1 MATGKRHQRAP
12 IVNPYEK
19 FSQPEFDN
27 WIGDLTGTLR
37 SALGFEYKPERPQSR
52 LPDSLFADGP
62 AASQSEARLS
72 TEVADQLSDSESE
85 DVEELVPKSSKAK
98 GKERDPRE
106 RPTQGSWNNYADVTD
121 SDDDQA
127 SASSRSGSE
136 ETTEESQDSSQD
148 VFRDDE
154 EYDTETYEKEWLQRA
169 SSSKAHAYTRSSSR
183 ESAEIEY
190 VSQEDDEE
198 GDEADAATVVRSLS
212 QVEDDDE
219 QPLEDDTSF
228 PPPRAS
234 SVLSARL
241 AAPRPPD
248 IVDPWEGA
256 EAYAEDYYKGG
267 DRAIVKNHPSSPSR
281 LEEAEEDEG
290 RVETAEDAVP
300 ETNPNAE
307 SRSPPPREARPPD
320 LEGPLDDR
328 EVDIRDPWNPAL
340 AYAEDLYTGG
350 DAPLTHVRDGQDAN
364 RIGSADVDMTPTLNW
379 NEVDDQIAEMLAD
392 GRISAQDLADMDE
405 RLRMRTTNVDE
416 DGPLRSDA
424 HHAQENIAKPMTSY
438 AEHEYTGSDISS
450 RSPSPKLD
458 AQAVDTTRPAQESPR
473 SPSPEVPETTQE
485 PPEVNAPQL
494 AANLAPPPESSQFAV
509 HEAQDGPATQVDL
522 APNTETLPT
531 TSNIES
537 VAQAIGNGAYPS
549 LSLDPYVTPSST
561 LDGVSPTTAQWQAL
575 FDTSG
580 EGVNTATMFDTYADF
595 SVDLQGTEFASAA
608 NVGEQPLAAS
618 HNIAELE
625 AELGF
630 HPSSPLAT
638 AGPLRKEDM
647 HVFELDDEEDA
658 RAGAEADS
666 SPVSSAED
674 ARQVDDVDA
683 EGEID
688 LNAAD
693 QGAGKPQDDAE
704 AAQHVEVE
712 ASVPTGED
720 EAAGNEPAA
729 LPSTTEE
736 NAPPVQEEPTPA
748 RPRDVEEM
756 ESHSTLPPASADRP
770 PSPHEGVTLG
780 VIPQLPVFI
789 GEPYPAILSNPSIPA
804 AESESEDDEESATG
818 EDSSFATTDSAEAQE
833 QPSGVQAVLVDDAAR
848 ILPDEA
854 PIAQAPPSQH
864 AAEDSATSKPDVKD
878 ADTADVEITNE
889 GGEVVAVPEPVE
901 EEPPSIADVVEARE
915 EAAPEDSAEA
925 HHRSKSPTPHSH
937 SHEAAEVDEVVAEES
952 IDGRTDPID
961 HQDAQ
966 TPGDMSTVG
975 AGSQSDSI
983 EQHGASPAKPLSSLP
998 EPDSSTPAAE
1008 DLAADAASHGR
1019 GPTPEHTEAS
1029 PRPQA
1034 IPSNHEKP
1042 LPQKRAR
1049 SISSTSSLTTSGS
1062 ESEPHQERKRAPPR
1076 LRQRPSR
1083 KVGLRNTGRRA
1094 KRAKLEEDSTEDEE
1108 EEEDARDASPPPA
1121 KRSAKGKERAQTP
1134 STASTSGASAAAR
1147 MLEAPSSRESS
1158 VDVAPTKEREPTP
1171 PQAAPSPVAAAP
1183 IGAAWNMHH
1192 QHRKAAP
1199 ATMFQQIQ
1207 RRMNGVPLPT
1217 PQPAPPKRASSV
1229 ASSSSAPPSDG
1240 SGSSASSASASA
1252 PPRRTKSAR
1261 TLAAAISTTRAVTR
1275 ANCRYH
1281 KISIPREENQQ
1292 RFYFLVPGCSLGNQE
1307 VMEDEEIED
1316 HGIAAYDDGVRGI
1329 KDVEQLDL
1337 DPYVVGNLRK
1347 LTGVDI
1353 LREGEVYYLPAE
1365 GETVRLLRTRP
1376 LITARDYGN
1385 ASAAGSQPSSPL
1397 HQHYLGGQWRSPK
1410 KPVSGAESLSTVAS
1424 GGGSILQRGRTAT
1437 PSVDE
1442 DGDGDEDDYVLTEV
1456 ESDEEDDN
1464 ESQRSPTRKSGEG
1477 SKGKQ
1482 LVGDKPA
1489 GEKNKLAGESGKS
1502 KAARRRSRRGL
1513 DTSYKPGKEE
1523 LEASSSDEEELK
1535 EKKRKPRKS
1544 AKGIGKTAL
1553 GNGKSAPGNGK
1564 SGVGSGK
1571 SGLKR
1576 GRTSEV
1582 PGQDAEDG
1590 PSKAKRLRK
1599 SATHAGDGSK

>member
-52 LPDSLFADGP
+52 LPDTLFADEP
-62 AASQSEARLS
+62 AESQHDAELA

-85 DVEELVPKSSKAK
+85 EVEELVPKSSKAK

-106 RPTQGSWNNYADVTD
+106 RPNHGSWNNYADVTD
-121 SDDDQA
+121 SDGDQA

-136 ETTEESQDSSQD
+136 EATEESEDGSQD

-234 SVLSARL
+234 SMPSARL

-281 LEEAEEDEG
+281 LEEAEEDER
-290 RVETAEDAVP
+290 RVENAQDAVP
-300 ETNPNAE
+300 EAIPNADP
-307 SRSPPPREARPPD
+307 RSPPICDTLPLEPEAAV
-320 LEGPLDDR
+320 EDR

-350 DAPLTHVRDGQDAN
+350 DAPLAHLRDGQDADK
-364 RIGSADVDMTPTLNW
+364 IGSADVDMSIPS
-379 NEVDDQIAEMLAD
+379 VDWDGVEDEIAEMVAD
-392 GRISAQDLADMDE
+392 GRISDQNLYDMDE
-405 RLRMRTTNVDE
+405 RDRIQTVHVDE
-416 DGPLRSDA
+416 DGHLRSDA
-424 HHAQENIAKPMTSY
+424 HHAPENIAKPMASH
-438 AEHEYTGSDISS
+438 ADNEYTGSDISS

-458 AQAVDTTRPAQESPR
+458 AQAADTTRPAQESPR
-473 SPSPEVPETTQE
+473 SPSPEAAEATQE

-494 AANLAPPPESSQFAV
+494 AENLAPRPESSQPAIA
-509 HEAQDGPATQVDL
+509 HEPLGAPAAQDS
-522 APNTETLPT
+522 APNTETLPPV
-531 TSNIES
+531 SNIDS
-537 VAQAIGNGAYPS
+537 VAQAIGNAPYPS
-549 LSLDPYVTPSST
+549 LSLDPFVTPSST
-561 LDGVSPTTAQWQAL
+561 QDGVSPLTAQWQAL
-575 FDTSG
+575 FDSSG
-580 EGVNTATMFDTYADF
+580 EGVNTATMFDTYPDF
-595 SVDLQGTEFASAA
+595 SVDMQNGDFATNAH
-608 NVGEQPLAAS
+608 AAS

-666 SPVSSAED
+666 SSVPPVED
-674 ARQVDDVDA
+674 PHQAQDVDA

-688 LNAAD
+688 LDVAD
-693 QGAGKPQDDAE
+693 GSAEKPQDDAE
-704 AAQHVEVE
+704 TAHPVEVE
-712 ASVPTGED
+712 ASVSTGKGEAAPD
-720 EAAGNEPAA
+720 EAAA

-736 NAPPVQEEPTPA
+736 NASPAQEEPTPA
-748 RPRDVEEM
+748 QLQDVEDM
-756 ESHSTLPPASADRP
+756 NLHSALPPASADRP

-789 GEPYPAILSNPSIPA
+789 GEPYPAILSNPNIPA
-804 AESESEDDEESATG
+804 AESESEEDEESATG
-818 EDSSFATTDSAEAQE
+818 EDSSFATTDSAEAGE
-833 QPSGVQAVLVDDAAR
+833 QPLGDQAVLVDDGAR

-854 PIAQAPPSQH
+854 LTAQATPSQH
-864 AAEDSATSKPDVKD
+864 EAEALATSQPDVKD
-878 ADTADVEITNE
+878 ADTVDVEIANE

-901 EEPPSIADVVEARE
+901 EEPPSIADVVDARE
-915 EAAPEDSAEA
+915 EAAVEDSAAA

-1062 ESEPHQERKRAPPR
+1062 ESEPPQQRKRAPSR
-1076 LRQRPSR
+1076 SRQRPSR
-1083 KVGLRNTGRRA
+1083 KVGLRTTGRRA
-1094 KRAKLEEDSTEDEE
+1094 KRAKLEEDSTEEE
-1108 EEEDARDASPPPA
+1108 EEEEEEEARDASPPPA
-1121 KRSAKGKERAQTP
+1121 KRSTKGKERAQTP

-1147 MLEAPSSRESS
+1147 MLEAPSSRASS

-1442 DGDGDEDDYVLTEV
+1442 DGDEDDYVLTEG

-1482 LVGDKPA
+1482 LIGDKTKA
-1489 GEKNKLAGESGKS
+1489 EGEKGKLAGESSKA

-1513 DTSYKPGKEE
+1513 DASYKPGKGE
-1523 LEASSSDEEELK
+1523 LDASSSDEEELK

-1544 AKGIGKTAL
+1544 AKGIGKTAM
-1553 GNGKSAPGNGK
+1553 GNGKSAK
-1564 SGVGSGK
+1564 GSGK

-1599 SATHAGDGSK
+1599 SATHAGTGRSEQTPAP

>member
-27 WIGDLTGTLR
+27 WIGDLTGTIR

-52 LPDSLFADGP
+52 LPDSLFEDEP
-62 AASQSEARLS
+62 AASQFEARLA

-85 DVEELVPKSSKAK
+85 DAEELVPKSSKAK

-136 ETTEESQDSSQD
+136 EATEESQDSSQD

-234 SVLSARL
+234 SVPSARL

-267 DRAIVKNHPSSPSR
+267 DRAIVKNHPTSPSR

-290 RVETAEDAVP
+290 RVENAEDALS
-300 ETNPNAE
+300 EAIPNAE
-307 SRSPPPREARPPD
+307 PRSPPPREARSPD
-320 LEGPLDDR
+320 IEGPLDDR

-364 RIGSADVDMTPTLNW
+364 RIGSADVDMTLTLNW
-379 NEVDDQIAEMLAD
+379 DEVDDQIAEMLAD

-458 AQAVDTTRPAQESPR
+458 AQAVDTTRPAQDSPR
-473 SPSPEVPETTQE
+473 SPSPVAES
-485 PPEVNAPQL
+485 PEVAPQL
-494 AANLAPPPESSQFAV
+494 AANLAPPPESSQHTITHEMPDVPAV
-509 HEAQDGPATQVDL
+509 QDDP
-522 APNTETLPT
+522 APNTETPPP

-537 VAQAIGNGAYPS
+537 VAQVIGNGAYP
-549 LSLDPYVTPSST
+549 LLLLDPYVTPSST

-580 EGVNTATMFDTYADF
+580 EGVNTVTMLDTYANL
-595 SVDLQGTEFASAA
+595 SIVTQNGNFATNA
-608 NVGEQPLAAS
+608 NVIEQPLSAS

-638 AGPLRKEDM
+638 AGPLREEDM

-666 SPVSSAED
+666 SPVPPAEN
-674 ARQVDDVDA
+674 APHVDDVDA

-688 LNAAD
+688 LDAAD
-693 QGAGKPQDDAE
+693 EGAEKPQDDAE
-704 AAQHVEVE
+704 AAQPVEVE

-736 NAPPVQEEPTPA
+736 NALPVQEEPTRA
-748 RPRDVEEM
+748 RPQGVEEL
-756 ESHSTLPPASADRP
+756 ESHSKLPPASADRP

-804 AESESEDDEESATG
+804 PESESDDDEESATG
-818 EDSSFATTDSAEAQE
+818 EDSSFATTDSAEARE
-833 QPSGVQAVLVDDAAR
+833 QPSGDQAILVDDAAR

-854 PIAQAPPSQH
+854 PTAQAPPSQRET
-864 AAEDSATSKPDVKD
+864 EDPATSKPDVKD

-901 EEPPSIADVVEARE
+901 EELPSIADVVEARE
-915 EAAPEDSAEA
+915 EAAAEDSAEA

-952 IDGRTDPID
+952 IDGRTEPID

-983 EQHGASPAKPLSSLP
+983 EQRGASPAKPLSSLP
-998 EPDSSTPAAE
+998 EPDSSTPAGE

-1049 SISSTSSLTTSGS
+1049 SVSSTSSLTTSSS
-1062 ESEPHQERKRAPPR
+1062 EYEPHQERKRAPPR

-1083 KVGLRNTGRRA
+1083 KVGLRTTGRRS
-1094 KRAKLEEDSTEDEE
+1094 KRAKLEEDSTDEE
-1108 EEEDARDASPPPA
+1108 EEDEDARDASPPPA
-1121 KRSAKGKERAQTP
+1121 KRSSKGKERAETP

-1147 MLEAPSSRESS
+1147 MLEAHSSRASS
-1158 VDVAPTKEREPTP
+1158 ADVAPAKEREPTP

-1207 RRMNGVPLPT
+1207 RRMNGVPLPA

-1442 DGDGDEDDYVLTEV
+1442 DGDEDDYVLTEA

-1464 ESQRSPTRKSGEG
+1464 ESQRSPTRKTGEG

-1489 GEKNKLAGESGKS
+1489 GEKSKLAGESSKS

-1544 AKGIGKTAL
+1544 AKGIGKTVL
-1553 GNGKSAPGNGK
+1553 GNGKSGLGNGK
-1564 SGVGSGK
+1564 SGSGSGK

-1599 SATHAGDGSK
+1599 SATHAVDGSK